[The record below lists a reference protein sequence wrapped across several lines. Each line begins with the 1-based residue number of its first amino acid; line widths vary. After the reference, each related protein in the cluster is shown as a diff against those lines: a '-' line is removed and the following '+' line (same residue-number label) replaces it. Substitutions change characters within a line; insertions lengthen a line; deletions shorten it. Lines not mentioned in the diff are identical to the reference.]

1 MLSKRKLI
9 ALVKGGHVNGWDD
22 PRLPTLSGV
31 RRRGVPPEAV
41 KLFVQRTGV
50 SKADNNIDYSVL
62 EECARGG

>member
-31 RRRGVPPEAV
+31 RRRGVPPE
-41 KLFVQRTGV
+41 TV
-50 SKADNNIDYSVL
+50 SYTHLTLPTKA
-62 EECARGG
+62 